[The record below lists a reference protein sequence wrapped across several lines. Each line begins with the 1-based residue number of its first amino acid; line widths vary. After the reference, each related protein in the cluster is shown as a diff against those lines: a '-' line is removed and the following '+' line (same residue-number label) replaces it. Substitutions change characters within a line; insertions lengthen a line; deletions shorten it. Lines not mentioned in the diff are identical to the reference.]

1 MQYAFMLA
9 QRGQHELADEI
20 LRHIQCSNAYQT
32 RAAQDTLRLA
42 IMTCAIHSRR
52 HQVVVEQARKLI
64 NVHQFN
70 NEPVRI
76 LLACLASGLH
86 QTDAFIASPF
96 QKHMLRE
103 VKFADLAI
111 NHREQLRWNPHK
123 RRFGVSGGSKT
134 AEDDDDDAGEEHA
147 GDEESQQVMDLPKP
161 PTKPNPNILAL
172 YGQFCITA
180 KSYQSAIFYLL
191 QAYEHCPCDPVICLC
206 LAISSVGRAMQ
217 RQADN
222 RHHLITQGL
231 AFLSKY
237 RDIRG
242 AEIDDVDFNFG
253 RLFHQLGLFS
263 NAARH
268 YERVLEMAEN
278 RMKTDANAFGL
289 AKEAA
294 YNLSLIYVTT
304 GAGPLAQKL
313 YRQWLSL

>member
-1 MQYAFMLA
+1 MLICGEKYAFMLA

-42 IMTCAIHSRR
+42 IMSMSLVIKSESNVQYNIIACAIHSRR

-123 RRFGVSGGSKT
+123 RRFGISGGSKT

-147 GDEESQQVMDLPKP
+147 GDEESQQMMDLPKP

-180 KSYQSAIFYLL
+180 KSYQSAICMFVHL
-191 QAYEHCPCDPVICLC
+191 DIC
-206 LAISSVGRAMQ
+206 
-217 RQADN
+217 
-222 RHHLITQGL
+222 
-231 AFLSKY
+231 F
-237 RDIRG
+237 
-242 AEIDDVDFNFG
+242 
-253 RLFHQLGLFS
+253 
-263 NAARH
+263 
-268 YERVLEMAEN
+268 
-278 RMKTDANAFGL
+278 
-289 AKEAA
+289 
-294 YNLSLIYVTT
+294 
-304 GAGPLAQKL
+304 
-313 YRQWLSL
+313 WLKASC